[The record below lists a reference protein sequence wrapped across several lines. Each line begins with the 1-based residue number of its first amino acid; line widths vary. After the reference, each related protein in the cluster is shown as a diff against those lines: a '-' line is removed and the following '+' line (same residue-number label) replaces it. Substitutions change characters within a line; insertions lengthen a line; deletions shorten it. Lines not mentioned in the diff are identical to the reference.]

1 MVFSFFNKTSQE
13 TTIMHDAGD
22 LQPVT
27 VCVSNMSLHGE
38 NIYDEL
44 LNREDIELIEEGCT
58 SNCRICDRSLFVIV
72 NGKLIKARNEVS
84 LLEKMDQALNGK

>member
-1 MVFSFFNKTSQE
+1 MVFSFLKKTSQE
-13 TTIMHDAGD
+13 ITIMHDDGA

-84 LLEKMDQALNGK
+84 LLEKMNQTLSGR

>member
-1 MVFSFFNKTSQE
+1 MVFSFLKKASQE
-13 TTIMHDAGD
+13 TTIMHDVGA

-44 LNREDIELIEEGCT
+44 LVREDIALIEEGCT

-72 NGKLIKARNEVS
+72 NGKLVKARNEAS
-84 LLEKMDQALNGK
+84 LLEKMEQALYRK

>member
-1 MVFSFFNKTSQE
+1 MVFSFLRKTSQE
-13 TTIMHDAGD
+13 TTIMHDDGD

-38 NIYDEL
+38 NMYDEL
-44 LNREDIELIEEGCT
+44 LNREDIELFEEGCT

-72 NGKLIKARNEVS
+72 NGKLIKARNEA
-84 LLEKMDQALNGK
+84 LLFEKMEQALNGK

>member
-1 MVFSFFNKTSQE
+1 MVFSFLKKTSQE
-13 TTIMHDAGD
+13 QVIMNDDGF
-22 LQPVT
+22 LQPVM

-72 NGKLIKARNEVS
+72 NGKLIKARNEDS
-84 LLEKMDQALNGK
+84 LLEKMNQTLRGR

>member
-1 MVFSFFNKTSQE
+1 M
-13 TTIMHDAGD
+13 
-22 LQPVT
+22 

-72 NGKLIKARNEVS
+72 NGKLIKARNEDS
-84 LLEKMDQALNGK
+84 LLEKMNQTLRGR